1 MNSYEYMSQF
11 EALKREKLHWKSFEK
26 AEKQMPKIFRTI
38 NANKLRIV
46 LKTSPIVPKNLA
58 CYGCMFL
65 RNVQQFILC
74 NRKRSQRSS

>member
-26 AEKQMPKIFRTI
+26 AEKQMPKIFGTI
-38 NANKLRIV
+38 NANKFR
-46 LKTSPIVPKNLA
+46 IVPKNLA